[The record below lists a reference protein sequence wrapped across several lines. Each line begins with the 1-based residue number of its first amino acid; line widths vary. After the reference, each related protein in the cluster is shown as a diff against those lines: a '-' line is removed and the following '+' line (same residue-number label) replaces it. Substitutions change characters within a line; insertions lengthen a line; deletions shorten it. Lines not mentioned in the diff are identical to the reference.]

1 MLRIIGRK
9 TSSNVMKVLWACAE
23 LGLDFERE
31 DLGGPFGGNDSPEY
45 QALNPNGRVPTIV
58 EDDFVLWESN
68 SIIRYLAHR
77 HGNGA
82 LWPTDA
88 RTRARGERWMD
99 WQLSVM
105 SPAMV
110 PVFWGLVRT
119 PEAERDMAAIGTA
132 RDGLAGAMAILDRY
146 LGETEFVA
154 GPDFTV
160 GDIPVGIATF
170 RWFALPIEREDYA
183 DLKRWYDAIAA
194 RPAYKKVV
202 LDIGLQ

>member
-1 MLRIIGRK
+1 MLKIIGRK

-31 DLGGPFGGNDSPEY
+31 DLGGPFGGNESPEY
-45 QALNPNGRVPTIV
+45 LALNPNGRVPTIV

-68 SIIRYLAHR
+68 SIVRYLAHE
-77 HGNGA
+77 HGNGT

-119 PEAERDMAAIGTA
+119 PEAERDMAAIGKA

-154 GPDFTV
+154 GPNFTI
-160 GDIPVGIATF
+160 GDIPVGIGTY

-183 DLKRWYDAIAA
+183 NLERWYAA
-194 RPAYKKVV
+194 LTERAGYREHIMNPME
-202 LDIGLQ
+202 

>member
-1 MLRIIGRK
+1 MLKIIGRK

-45 QALNPNGRVPTIV
+45 QALNPNGVVPTVV

-68 SIIRYLAHR
+68 SIVRYLAHE
-77 HGNGA
+77 HGHGT

-88 RTRARGERWMD
+88 RTRARAERWMD
-99 WQLSVM
+99 WQLSVL
-105 SPAMV
+105 SPALG
-110 PVFWGLVRT
+110 PVFRGLVRT
-119 PEAERDMAAIGTA
+119 PEAERDMAAIGQA

-154 GPDFTV
+154 GPHLTM
-160 GDIPVGIATF
+160 GDIPVGIGAF
-170 RWFALPIEREDYA
+170 RWFALPIEREDYPN
-183 DLKRWYDAIAA
+183 LKRWYEALTGRAGYREHIMN
-194 RPAYKKVV
+194 PME
-202 LDIGLQ
+202 

>member
-68 SIIRYLAHR
+68 SIVRYLAHQ
-77 HGNGA
+77 HGNGT

-110 PVFWGLVRT
+110 PVFLGLVRT
-119 PEAERDMAAIGTA
+119 PEAERDMAAIGKA

-160 GDIPVGIATF
+160 GDIPVGIATY
-170 RWFALPIEREDYA
+170 RWFALPIEREDHA
-183 DLKRWYDAIAA
+183 NLGRWYGALTERAGYQEHIMN
-194 RPAYKKVV
+194 PME
-202 LDIGLQ
+202 

>member
-1 MLRIIGRK
+1 MLKIIGRK

-45 QALNPNGRVPTIV
+45 RALNPSGLVPTIV

-68 SIIRYLAHR
+68 SIVRYLAHE
-77 HGNGA
+77 HGNGS

-88 RTRARGERWMD
+88 RTRARAERWMD
-99 WQLSVM
+99 WQLSVL
-105 SPAMV
+105 SPALG
-110 PVFWGLVRT
+110 PVFRGLVRT
-119 PEAERDMAAIGTA
+119 PEAERDMAAIARA
-132 RDGLAGAMAILDRY
+132 RDRLAGAMAILERY

-154 GPDFTV
+154 GPDFTM

-170 RWFALPIEREDYA
+170 RWFALPIEREDYTN
-183 DLKRWYDAIAA
+183 LKRWYDALTGRAGYREHIMN
-194 RPAYKKVV
+194 PME
-202 LDIGLQ
+202 